1 MTRHCGSA
9 EEHLL
14 SLLPVITKKTSQQKW
29 NNMNLGPNYNHDKRK
44 QHNEPIRTVEA
55 HNRRQVQE
63 NSRDQVI
70 LVLVLQPS
78 GGAYV

>member
-1 MTRHCGSA
+1 
-9 EEHLL
+9 
-14 SLLPVITKKTSQQKW
+14 
-29 NNMNLGPNYNHDKRK
+29 MNLGPNYNHDKRK

-63 NSRDQVI
+63 NSRDQVL